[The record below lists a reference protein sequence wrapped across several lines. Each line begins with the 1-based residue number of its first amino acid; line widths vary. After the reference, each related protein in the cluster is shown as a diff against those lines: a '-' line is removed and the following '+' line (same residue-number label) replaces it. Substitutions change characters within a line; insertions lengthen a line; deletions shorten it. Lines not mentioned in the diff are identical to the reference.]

1 MAVGILI
8 QNHQFKHMNPQL
20 IQNSFPYRTLPVYVV
35 FPIRYIPIPEYR
47 YSGLLQHFWG
57 NNSLKIKVHRSRLYC
72 IHFTAV
78 LTSKFPLYF
87 RGKGIFREKNTIPA
101 NTGIDI
107 FEIPVLYRPRYCI
120 FNTELETLCTST

>member
-1 MAVGILI
+1 M
-8 QNHQFKHMNPQL
+8 
-20 IQNSFPYRTLPVYVV
+20 
-35 FPIRYIPIPEYR
+35 
-47 YSGLLQHFWG
+47 LQHFWG

-72 IHFTAV
+72 THFTAV

-87 RGKGIFREKNTIPA
+87 RGNGKGIFREKNTIPA

-120 FNTELETLCTST
+120 FNTELETLGLAMSPTHKKNRRLRTKNDLSGRKTSLESQGRTSMLT